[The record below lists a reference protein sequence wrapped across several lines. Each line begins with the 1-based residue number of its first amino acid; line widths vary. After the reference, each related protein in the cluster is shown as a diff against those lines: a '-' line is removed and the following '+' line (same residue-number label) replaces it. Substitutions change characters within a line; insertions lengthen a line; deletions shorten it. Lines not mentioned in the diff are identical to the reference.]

1 MIAKIEIVVSGIE
14 DVEAV
19 EEFYDFALE
28 ELAEFQSLS
37 QDLEECVLVD
47 DEFDE
52 FDEDI
57 DVDALSEEELAE
69 LNEINFEETARRRRL

>member
-37 QDLEECVLVD
+37 RDLEECVLVD
-47 DEFDE
+47 DGFDE

>member
-47 DEFDE
+47 DGFDE